1 MARLVSFLVLLTI
14 LVLIAIVFVQVMAG
28 FFVPLFLAALLA
40 VVVQPLHRAVLARC
54 RGYRHL
60 AAGVTTGLVTLIVLV
75 PVGLVV
81 GTAVLESL
89 SLVDRLQLSNVRQ
102 RLSDLRRQFG
112 LQIPQERDVR
122 QIEATLEAWRQKQR
136 HGEALALKPEQV
148 QNLLNRLTK
157 VEQWLAE
164 QPPAA
169 LVAVDPAPL
178 RRRLE
183 ALRDAPPDSV
193 ERDEALLEAEA
204 EFRELKRNLLG
215 GTYRAWLTEW
225 VNPSDEQ
232 IEQLR
237 RSVLA
242 AAGPILSLGTDTA
255 LLALKIG
262 FGALITIVTLFFLL
276 AEGSNMLEA
285 LIRLSPLEES
295 HVRELAAEFDR
306 ACRAIVAAT
315 LLSAAAQ
322 GVLAGVGFYACGL
335 RGSVALLS
343 LLTMIV
349 ALVPFTG
356 AAVVWVPVALYLYF
370 FEGHAWTAAGL
381 AVYGT
386 VVISL
391 VDNLIKPLVLHGQ
404 SKLHPL
410 LALLSVL
417 GGVRAL
423 GPIGIVVGPMV
434 VVFLITLLRIVQR
447 ELSSLDRSSW
457 LFWRGFPP
465 RAAPVA
471 AAAGA
476 EASQTPPPS
485 GPSEQP
491 PAHDGSAP
499 GRVPPKAAAAALGD
513 PAGKPTAPAPAAS
526 DPEPT

>member
-40 VVVQPLHRAVLARC
+40 VVAQPLYRAVLARC
-54 RGYRHL
+54 GGYRHV

-102 RLSDLRRQFG
+102 RLSDLRRDFG
-112 LQIPQERDVR
+112 LQIPQERDMR
-122 QIEATLEAWRQKQR
+122 QIEATLEAWRQRQQ
-136 HGEALALKPEQV
+136 HGEVLTIKPEQV
-148 QNLLNRLTK
+148 QNLLNRLAK

-164 QPPAA
+164 QPAGAMAA
-169 LVAVDPAPL
+169 DPSAL
-178 RRRLE
+178 RQRLE
-183 ALRDAPPDSV
+183 ALRDAPPDSI

-232 IEQLR
+232 IEQFR

-242 AAGPILSLGTDTA
+242 TAGPVLSLGTDTA

-276 AEGSNMLEA
+276 AEGSPMLEA

-315 LLSAAAQ
+315 LLSAVAQ
-322 GVLAGVGFYACGL
+322 GVLAGVGFYVCGL

-370 FEGHAWTAAGL
+370 FQGQTWTAVGL

-410 LALLSVL
+410 LALLTVL
-417 GGVRAL
+417 GGARAL

-447 ELSSLDRSSW
+447 ELLSLDRSSW
-457 LFWRGFPP
+457 MFWRGFVPQAA
-465 RAAPVA
+465 RAAAPVEA
-471 AAAGA
+471 EAESKPASPVAAG
-476 EASQTPPPS
+476 PPPAPVEPAS
-485 GPSEQP
+485 GSVPPTAGASP
-491 PAHDGSAP
+491 PAH
-499 GRVPPKAAAAALGD
+499 
-513 PAGKPTAPAPAAS
+513 PAGRPIAQSPAGS
-526 DPEPT
+526 NPELT

>member
-1 MARLVSFLVLLTI
+1 MARLVSFLVLVTI

-40 VVVQPLHRAVLARC
+40 VVVQPLYRAVLPRC

-60 AAGVTTGLVTLIVLV
+60 AAGVTTALVTLIVLV

-89 SLVDRLQLSNVRQ
+89 SLVDRLQLGNVRQ
-102 RLSDLRRQFG
+102 RLSDLRRDFG

-122 QIEATLEAWRQKQR
+122 QIETTLEAWRQKQR
-136 HGEALALKPEQV
+136 HGEALAIKPEQV
-148 QNLLNRLTK
+148 QNLLDRLAK
-157 VEQWLAE
+157 VETWLAD
-164 QPPAA
+164 QPALGVAA
-169 LVAVDPAPL
+169 DPAPL
-178 RRRLE
+178 RTRLE

-193 ERDEALLEAEA
+193 EREEALLEAEA
-204 EFRELKRNLLG
+204 EFREFKRNLLG

-242 AAGPILSLGTDTA
+242 TAGPVFSLGTDTV
-255 LLALKIG
+255 LLGLKIG
-262 FGALITIVTLFFLL
+262 FGSLITIVTLFFVL
-276 AEGSNMLEA
+276 AEGAAMLEA
-285 LIRLSPLEES
+285 LIRLSPLDES

-306 ACRAIVAAT
+306 ACRAIVTAT

-322 GVLAGVGFYACGL
+322 GVLAGVGFYVCGL

-343 LLTMIV
+343 LLTMVV

-370 FEGHAWTAAGL
+370 FEGNIGTAVGL

-391 VDNLIKPLVLHGQ
+391 VDNIIKPLVLHGQ

-457 LFWRGFPP
+457 TFWRELVL
-465 RAAPVA
+465 R
-471 AAAGA
+471 AAGA
-476 EASQTPPPS
+476 MASESGKPERRSSSAGSGHPSPPPAS
-485 GPSEQP
+485 AASEN
-491 PAHDGSAP
+491 
-499 GRVPPKAAAAALGD
+499 VPRQAAATPQGPASASSAARK
-513 PAGKPTAPAPAAS
+513 PAT
-526 DPEPT
+526 

>member
-1 MARLVSFLVLLTI
+1 MARLVSFLVLVTI

-40 VVVQPLHRAVLARC
+40 VVAQPLHRAVLARC

-60 AAGVTTGLVTLIVLV
+60 AAGVTTALVTLIVLV
-75 PVGLVV
+75 PVGVVV

-102 RLSDLRRQFG
+102 RLSDLRREFG
-112 LQIPQERDVR
+112 LQIPQERDLR
-122 QIEATLEAWRQKQR
+122 QVEATLQAWRQKQR
-136 HGEALALKPEQV
+136 HGESLSIKPEQV
-148 QNLLNRLTK
+148 QNLLDRLTK
-157 VEQWLAE
+157 VEAHLAQ
-164 QPPAA
+164 QPAGSVAA
-169 LVAVDPAPL
+169 DPALL
-178 RRRLE
+178 RQRLT

-204 EFRELKRNLLG
+204 EFREFKRNLLG

-237 RSVLA
+237 HSVLA

-255 LLALKIG
+255 LVALKIG

-276 AEGSNMLEA
+276 AEGSAMLEG

-306 ACRAIVAAT
+306 ACRAIVTAT

-322 GVLAGVGFYACGL
+322 GVLAGVAFYACGL

-370 FEGHAWTAAGL
+370 FQGETWTAVGL

-423 GPIGIVVGPMV
+423 GPVGILVGPMV

-457 LFWRGFPP
+457 MFWRGFVPRSAATAP
-465 RAAPVA
+465 RAACDGKTPPDSDD
-471 AAAGA
+471 
-476 EASQTPPPS
+476 EPPPS
-485 GPSEQP
+485 RTAAAP
-491 PAHDGSAP
+491 HD
-499 GRVPPKAAAAALGD
+499 VPPHAATVPQGGLLSGPRADSPSSGD
-513 PAGKPTAPAPAAS
+513 PST
-526 DPEPT
+526 T

>member
-1 MARLVSFLVLLTI
+1 MARLVSFLVLVTI
-14 LVLIAIVFVQVMAG
+14 LVLIAILFVQVMAG
-28 FFVPLFLAALLA
+28 FFVPLFMAALLG
-40 VVVQPLHRAVLARC
+40 VVVQPLHRAVLGRC

-60 AAGVTTGLVTLIVLV
+60 AAGITTTLVTLIVLV

-81 GTAVLESL
+81 GTAVVETLW
-89 SLVDRLQLSNVRQ
+89 LVDRLQLSDVRQ

-122 QIEATLEAWRQKQR
+122 QIEATLDAWRQKQR
-136 HGEALALKPEQV
+136 HGESLTIKPEQV
-148 QNLLNRLTK
+148 QNLLDRLAK
-157 VEQWLAE
+157 LESWLAGE
-164 QPPAA
+164 GRERGVAA
-169 LVAVDPAPL
+169 ETA
-178 RRRLE
+178 RLQE
-183 ALRDAPPDSV
+183 RLKVLRDASPDSV
-193 ERDEALLEAEA
+193 ERDEALLEADA
-204 EFRELKRNLLG
+204 EFREFKRNLLG

-242 AAGPILSLGTDTA
+242 AAGPLLSLGTDTA
-255 LLALKIG
+255 LGALKIG
-262 FGALITIVTLFFLL
+262 FGVLIMVVTLFFLL
-276 AEGSNMLEA
+276 AEGAGMLEA
-285 LIRLSPLEES
+285 LIRLAPLEEA

-306 ACRAIVAAT
+306 ACRAIVSAT
-315 LLSAAAQ
+315 LLSAVAQ
-322 GVLAGVGFYACGL
+322 GVLAGIGFYLCGL

-343 LLTMIV
+343 LLTMVV

-356 AAVVWVPVALYLYF
+356 AAVVWVPVALYLHF
-370 FEGHAWTAAGL
+370 FQGQTWAAVGL

-391 VDNLIKPLVLHGQ
+391 VDNVIKPLVLHGQ

-447 ELSSLDRSSW
+447 ELLTLDRSSW
-457 LFWRGFPP
+457 LLWRGFTPSAASAAGDFPPVPPAPASPP
-465 RAAPVA
+465 RRA
-471 AAAGA
+471 
-476 EASQTPPPS
+476 
-485 GPSEQP
+485 
-491 PAHDGSAP
+491 
-499 GRVPPKAAAAALGD
+499 
-513 PAGKPTAPAPAAS
+513 APAAS
-526 DPEPT
+526 SDGAGPSPHAQTKPPAASSSAPAEGGGPSGLP